1 MVPVV
6 CQATVDGKKV
16 TELVDKEYIMEMMK
30 VVRGRGAKVI
40 AARGK
45 SSAASAAEAALN
57 HIHDWF

>member
-1 MVPVV
+1 
-6 CQATVDGKKV
+6 
-16 TELVDKEYIMEMMK
+16 MEMMK

-57 HIHDWF
+57 HIHDWFQGTEEIVSVSLPAPKDN